1 MRRVFTAMAVVCL
14 CSAQL
19 GPTAAQDTTAD
30 TAWNQMLQEIGAFSE
45 RIWTGPGLQVS
56 QTAQKPREIVLD
68 FNSGYRKTGRWVLDW
83 RNHAYRPSGSNDRQ
97 ALRLMQAED
106 AAWIRDLNLGPVE
119 APVPSLALTTDFDPS
134 RPSMVTRQESTDAVS
149 YEIPESKTTLRIG
162 PDWMT
167 QSDGEGTTTWRIT
180 STPVAAPS
188 AVVVDAR
195 DIDSARDS
203 VSALKRVRSA
213 IQSGRDSRSVKQ
225 LRRTV
230 KNQAL
235 TFQVRN
241 IAGGVALIAH
251 DRYLN
256 RVWRLTW
263 DNRLGKVRV
272 RTVDRHPPGWVP
284 PRRTV
289 TIEPTQA
296 ARSIGRDA
304 AVLLDRAAIWTQ
316 QQPGVLITANQSMV
330 GADGPRLLSLDYAR
344 GLSGFIDDNGAPVN
358 LRRPSAFRE
367 CYLLSPVTPRLRKAL
382 QLAGRPNA
390 TWECSGQGDTDLA
403 WVPGLGP
410 IGIAAGRLTFRI
422 LFDSS
427 LTLTHDGDDTVLS
440 MGDASDVL
448 VTVRYAG
455 ASMLGIRLSEPE
467 VPDLA
472 FGYAYGP
479 QNLRMPPLPHRIK
492 EQRLRQAEDSLAA
505 QGSVRRTAAAV
516 KTCADKRI
524 DRGLAPLLAIRDCA
538 LRIGSRGNAPVASN
552 DVPTGVRLYVRNQF
566 GLDSRDVVVGPDGIR
581 AVVAR
586 IIHRR

>member
-56 QTAQKPREIVLD
+56 QTAQKPREIVLN
-68 FNSGYRKTGRWVLDW
+68 FNSGYRKTGRWVVDW
-83 RNHAYRPSGSNDRQ
+83 RDQAYRPSGSNDRQ

-106 AAWIRDLNLGPVE
+106 AEWIRDLNFGPVE

-134 RPSMVTRQESTDAVS
+134 RPSMVTRQESADAVS
-149 YEIPESKTTLRIG
+149 YEIPDLETTLRIG

-167 QSDGEGTTTWRIT
+167 RSDGEGTTTWRIA
-180 STPVAAPS
+180 SSAVAAPS
-188 AVVVDAR
+188 AVVVDSR
-195 DIDSARDS
+195 DIDSARSS
-203 VSALKRVRSA
+203 VSALKRARST

-225 LRRTV
+225 LRRTA
-230 KNQAL
+230 KNQAS

-241 IAGGVALIAH
+241 IVGGFALIAH

-256 RVWRLTW
+256 RVWRLRW

-289 TIEPTQA
+289 TIEPAQA

-316 QQPGVLITANQSMV
+316 QQPGVLIAANQSMV
-330 GADGPRLLSLDYAR
+330 GADGPRILSLDYTR
-344 GLSGFIDDNGAPVN
+344 GLTGFIDDDGAAVN
-358 LRRPSAFRE
+358 LRNPSAFRE
-367 CYLLSPVTPRLRKAL
+367 CYLMSRVTPRLRKAL
-382 QLAGRPNA
+382 QLAGRPYA
-390 TWECSGQGDTDLA
+390 TWECSGEGDTDLA

-410 IGIAAGRLTFRI
+410 VGIAAGRLTFRI

-448 VTVRYAG
+448 VTLRFSG

-467 VPDLA
+467 VPDLV
-472 FGYAYGP
+472 FGYTYGP
-479 QNLRMPPLPHRIK
+479 QNLRMPPLALRIK

-505 QGSVRRTAAAV
+505 QRSVRLTSTAV
-516 KTCADKRI
+516 KTCASKHINRAV
-524 DRGLAPLLAIRDCA
+524 APVVAIRDCA
-538 LRIGSRGNAPVASN
+538 LRIGSKGDAVVTSTH
-552 DVPTGVRLYVRNQF
+552 VPGGVRLYVRNQF
-566 GLDSRDVVVGPDGIR
+566 GVDSRDVVVSTDGTR
-581 AVVAR
+581 AVVTR